1 MITTVTTAF
10 KNAIAKDSRS
20 FELYFVDQI
29 GNKYDI
35 AKASFNFPYSPSVF
49 KFGAVSSA
57 SIDCEV
63 LTNSLVKNQIVSLR
77 IKEKSV
83 KEEVVL
89 REFKITET
97 KKIKSVN
104 QPMMRVVAYDRIN
117 FLKLKKG
124 KVYYST
130 LGKTTINKIWL
141 DMYDKI
147 DDVGFPENLGF
158 ASYAGKFKDI
168 VVDSSIFS
176 GYNIRDA
183 MSLLASYVGANFVV
197 NNKGKI
203 ELKELTRY
211 DSYSLLNYN
220 RIAEPQLDEYDT
232 IINYLVA
239 KKSDEETLT
248 AGSTTSGEGLVLTN
262 PAMTSEM
269 LQGVLDNLKT
279 QIPEYRVANINY
291 LLADPTI
298 AGGDIIPLRD
308 ENGEIVTY
316 IPVMEAKY
324 TFDGGLSCT
333 IVSNKPDENEK
344 LTLAEK
350 ISFSL
355 KASTDSKI
363 YAESAIDFSE
373 AMAQGMGMHIST
385 RTDSTGAT
393 IYYLH
398 DKVDLEKSEK
408 IWKVTSKGIGFATS
422 YPGNFVMGVNEEGN
436 ILTNMLTVYTIKAD
450 QIDSGAITADKIGTG
465 EVTADKIKVDDL
477 NAVSAR
483 IGTFKIGKFT
493 LYRPSQP
500 SKDPEENFNYGFG
513 LSGTTYAFWA
523 GYLSNSNI
531 YDSEATNP
539 GSPYEQDGAFK
550 REFVNLYIHRNG
562 TLGLKKNTFYDSYY
576 STEIGDYFS
585 MEHGGINL
593 YPGVSDAKIS
603 LFANQISVKVNSEGK
618 IEQKIE
624 NVFSHIIH
632 TNPLTNTRTNKEY
645 QHEFDGRVLFN
656 NGIIVED
663 NKSGGTFI
671 DSPRYNISTTYSLN
685 GFQQQLT
692 SQCLG
697 IYKDDSTGVPT
708 AIALGNLSN
717 SVDTR
722 IYAGTKKVIRMMNDV
737 YIRNNTSIYFGI
749 GTYEGSTVWNN
760 MLHCVP
766 GIDEHNTNAEFYIGD
781 ENRRINT
788 TVNAS
793 GLTFKIS
800 GCRFECPRYH
810 FEKPTFYEEPYEE
823 PIKFYVPDDIKVI
836 ALIPNPEGGQ
846 KGIDVLKYDS
856 MGLHLGN
863 DSTNIYAYSGIYHS
877 SGASMLWYTIRK
889 NLVLGDS
896 TNVEATY
903 LRAKDNIRCEASM
916 RIISGKGISLAS
928 DDTDKLF
935 DMALYRSISS
945 ADLQGVGVYVGI
957 ENVPLRLRG
966 DIYSTKYTT
975 PILKVSGSNNLVLGD
990 TAQGGR
996 TYIYSKGTPMMCVSD
1011 SNNLIIGSDSSPIGE
1026 TYIYSKTYIF
1036 AKSDIR
1042 IDNGKGIEMTNDGKN
1057 WSRVLY
1063 YAKNSEL
1070 DGEGVYVGIDSK
1082 NLYLRGVT
1090 VEADD
1095 FSVNGVL
1102 TVAEMYSLGG
1112 AAFYSLDLYDRTGD
1126 GKSHSTAIRWDDVNG
1141 YAGVHFGISGEPHYY
1156 WGKYHH
1162 FFNTLRVPSIS
1173 FDVDGTWRA
1182 AAQYGN
1188 KTHSSGEVRTGF
1200 HFGIAKFNTY
1210 IWGTPFLSNG
1220 VSITS
1225 DANLKNTIEN
1235 LDDNYEQLFYGLK
1248 AKTFKYNDGTS
1259 DRKHLGFIA
1268 QEVKTAIDNSGLT
1281 TQDVGAYVADT
1292 NQADGS
1298 DLLALR
1304 YSEFVALNTHMIQKC
1319 LAKIS
1324 SLEDEIKLL
1333 KETINNG

>member
-83 KEEVVL
+83 NEEVVL

-117 FLKLKKG
+117 FLKLEKD

-176 GYNIRDA
+176 GYNIREA

-269 LQGVLDNLKT
+269 LQDVLDNLKT
-279 QIPEYRVANINY
+279 QMPEYRVANINY

-355 KASTDSKI
+355 KASTDSKK
-363 YAESAIDFSE
+363 YAEAAIDFSE
-373 AMAQGMGMHIST
+373 AMSQGMGMRVST

-398 DKVDLEKSEK
+398 DEVDLEKSTR

-422 YPGNFVMGVNEEGN
+422 YPGNFVMGVNEKGN

-450 QIDSGAITADKIGTG
+450 QIDSGAVTTDKLDSGAVTADKIGVG
-465 EVTADKIKVDDL
+465 EVTAEKIKVDDL
-477 NAVSAR
+477 QAVAAK
-483 IGTFKIGKFT
+483 IGEFKIGKFT
-493 LYRPSQP
+493 LYRPSEP
-500 SKDPEENFNYGFG
+500 SSDQEENFNYGFG
-513 LSGTTYAFWA
+513 LSGTTYAFYA
-523 GYLSNSNI
+523 GYQSNSSI
-531 YDSEATNP
+531 YNPKANYP
-539 GSPYEQDGAFK
+539 GSPYEQDGTFK
-550 REFVNLYIHRNG
+550 RDLVNLYIHRNG
-562 TLGLKKNTFYDSYY
+562 TLGLKNIVFYDSSY
-576 STEIGDYFS
+576 STE
-585 MEHGGINL
+585 HGGL
-593 YPGVSDAKIS
+593 KLASDVSDTKIRIY
-603 LFANQISVKVNSEGK
+603 ANQIGFDDKGK
-618 IEQKIE
+618 EKIE

-663 NKSGGTFI
+663 NTNGGTFI

-722 IYAGTKKVIRMMNDV
+722 IYAGTNNVIRMMNDV

-749 GTYEGSTVWNN
+749 GTYEGSTLWNN
-760 MLHCVP
+760 MLHCDV
-766 GIDEHNTNAEFYIGD
+766 GIDEYGTNAGFYIGD
-781 ENRRINT
+781 ENRPINT
-788 TVNAS
+788 TVNALS
-793 GLTFKIS
+793 LIFKIS
-800 GCRFECPRYH
+800 NCRIKCPYYF
-810 FEKPTFYEEPYEE
+810 FEKPTGYEE
-823 PIKFYVPDDIKVI
+823 PIKFYVPGDIKVSV
-836 ALIPNPEGGQ
+836 LISNPEGGQ
-846 KGIDVLKYDS
+846 TSVDVLKYDS

-863 DSTNIYAYSGIYHS
+863 SSTNIYAYGGIYHS
-877 SGASMLWYTIRK
+877 SGASMLRYT
-889 NLVLGDS
+889 S
-896 TNVEATY
+896 H
-903 LRAKDNIRCEASM
+903 
-916 RIISGKGISLAS
+916 
-928 DDTDKLF
+928 
-935 DMALYRSISS
+935 
-945 ADLQGVGVYVGI
+945 
-957 ENVPLRLRG
+957 
-966 DIYSTKYTT
+966 
-975 PILKVSGSNNLVLGD
+975 NNLTLGD
-990 TAQGGR
+990 TSQGGR
-996 TYIYSKGTPMMCVSD
+996 TYIYSKDTPMIWVSD
-1011 SNNLIIGSDSSPIGE
+1011 SNNLIIGSDGSPIGE

-1063 YAKNSEL
+1063 YASMNDVQKTGLHIGNNNLSIQFDCASAYISSLNSGYLITDDIFTYSVQLYESESSSKVPSIVL
-1070 DGEGVYVGIDSK
+1070 QWGDVG
-1082 NLYLRGVT
+1082 G
-1090 VEADD
+1090 
-1095 FSVNGVL
+1095 
-1102 TVAEMYSLGG
+1102 
-1112 AAFYSLDLYDRTGD
+1112 YD
-1126 GKSHSTAIRWDDVNG
+1126 
-1141 YAGVHFGISGEPHYY
+1141 GVHIGIGAENTYY
-1156 WGKYHH
+1156 YGKFHR
-1162 FFNTLRVPSIS
+1162 FFSTLRVPSIS

-1188 KTHSSGEVRTGF
+1188 KKHNSGEIRTGF
-1200 HFGIAKFNTY
+1200 HFGIATFKTY

-1268 QEVKTAIDNSGLT
+1268 QEVKMAIDNSGLT